1 MFRYEVL
8 NARCSSRFYS
18 LKKKIKPKTQSI
30 VPEPAEK
37 MPVPQSLIPMPFKN
51 IPKLDFL
58 GLKLDSVIN
67 SMALINLP
75 FKPSDYPIQLG
86 KTFGLFQQKHL
97 LYRSITKQSYDLIN
111 SNKGIFLLDGRSGV
125 GKSAILLQL
134 AQLLSSNFI
143 IYIPNIHQWT
153 IGKYPYHPDGSV
165 FDQPDI
171 SSQVLNN
178 ILILNQNILQ
188 NYPSI
193 KQFISDG
200 IDNSPSKTLM
210 QLLEKHIES
219 MNPILLVDQVNA
231 LYSPI
236 EYKSKDGNPFPIEQF
251 PVMNL
256 IKKCFDNNS
265 ITAIGATSYSDTRI
279 RPQKYNHSL
288 PIYPGAHRIQIECF
302 NRQELKTI
310 LTYYRQLGYIYE
322 DNLEENEELHSQYVD
337 RKYYATGGNGQAL
350 FHACAYDNIY

>member
-1 MFRYEVL
+1 MIRYGVL
-8 NARCSSRFYS
+8 NTRFSSRFYS

-30 VPEPAEK
+30 VSEPTEK
-37 MPVPQSLIPMPFKN
+37 MPVPQPLVSMPFKN

-58 GLKLDSVIN
+58 GLKSDSIIN
-67 SMALINLP
+67 SMTLIDLP
-75 FKPSDYPIQLG
+75 FKSNEYPIQLG
-86 KTFGLFQQKHL
+86 KTFNLFQQKHL
-97 LYRSITKQSYDLIN
+97 LYRSITKQLYDLIN
-111 SNKGIFLLDGRSGV
+111 NNKSVFLLDGRSGV

-143 IYIPNIHQWT
+143 IYIPNAHQWT
-153 IGKYPYHPDGSV
+153 IGRYPYHPEGPV

-171 SSQVLNN
+171 SKQVLSN
-178 ILILNQNILQ
+178 ILTLNQHILE

-193 KQFISDG
+193 KQFISEG
-200 IDNSPSKTLM
+200 INNSPSKTLI
-210 QLLEKHIES
+210 QLLEKHLDS
-219 MNPILLVDQVNA
+219 MNPILLVDQINA

-236 EYKSKDGNPFPIEQF
+236 EYKSKDGNSLPIEQF

-256 IKKCFDNNS
+256 FKKYFDNNS

-288 PIYPGAHRIQIECF
+288 SIYSGAHRIQIECF
-302 NRQELKTI
+302 NRQELKAI
-310 LTYYRQLGYIYE
+310 LFYYRELGYIYE
-322 DNLEENEELHSQYVD
+322 DNLNENEELHSQYLN